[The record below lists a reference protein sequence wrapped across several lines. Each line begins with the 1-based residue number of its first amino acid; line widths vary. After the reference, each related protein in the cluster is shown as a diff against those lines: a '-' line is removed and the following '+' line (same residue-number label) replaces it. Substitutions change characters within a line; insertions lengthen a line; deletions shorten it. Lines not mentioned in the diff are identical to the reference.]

1 MTDNTYV
8 IGISGIKRS
17 GKDTCA
23 KLISEMVPRGLFFD
37 MFHLGFA
44 DAVKEEAALKLQVTR
59 EWINERKNDCP
70 EIRQLLQNIGQS
82 AREVNP
88 NKWID
93 IMAAKIKSISSLSSK
108 DQRILIIITDVRYP
122 NEAEFVRKNYKN
134 IIVKVERAGL
144 ENTDLHP
151 SELGVGSILPDRTIK
166 NNGTYMP
173 DLQRECKWVWQE
185 FLIKTKLI

>member
-23 KLISEMVPRGLFFD
+23 KLISDMVPRGLFWESIQ
-37 MFHLGFA
+37 LGFA

-93 IMAAKIKSISSLSSK
+93 IMAAKIKSVAPIRK

-122 NEAEFVRKNYKN
+122 NEADFIRKNYKN